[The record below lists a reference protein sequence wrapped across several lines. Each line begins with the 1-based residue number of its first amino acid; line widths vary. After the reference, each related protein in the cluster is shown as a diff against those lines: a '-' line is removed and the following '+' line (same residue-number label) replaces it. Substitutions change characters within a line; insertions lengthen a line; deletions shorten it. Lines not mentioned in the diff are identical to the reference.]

1 MENHL
6 QLMNKGILF
15 RLDWLLILL
24 YTALVIFGFFNIY
37 STTYQADVSSIFD
50 LSLPIGKQLWFWLLS
65 LVMITFLMAVRAKFI
80 QQFAQIIY
88 GISIVLLVGL
98 FLFGKTI
105 SGATSWYVLGG
116 LSFQPAEFA
125 KMSTALMLGAYLNRF
140 QTNLKQSKSQLIA
153 FGIIALPAL
162 LIVVQPD
169 PGSALVFG
177 GLIFMLF
184 REDLNLTY
192 LYLLLSAGI
201 IFILSLLYQFE
212 ATSLFLSFL
221 VFLVY
226 FLIKRI
232 RPKIK
237 IYPFLGVLILSIGF
251 SYSVDYIF
259 NEVFE
264 QRHRDRF
271 NIVLG
276 KTVDNQ
282 GIGYN
287 INQSKIAIGSGGLQG
302 KGFLQ
307 GSQTKGNFVPEQ
319 HTDYIFSTVGEEW
332 GFLGCSF
339 IVLAFSGII
348 IRILI
353 RAEKQ
358 TNSFRRAY
366 AYGVAGIF
374 FVHFFVNI
382 GMSLGL
388 VPTVGIP
395 LPFISYGG
403 SNLLFFTLLLFVHL
417 NFDANRLS
425 IW

>member
-1 MENHL
+1 
-6 QLMNKGILF
+6 MNKGILF
-15 RLDWLLILL
+15 RLDWVLILL
-24 YTALVIFGFFNIY
+24 YTTLVVFGFFNIY
-37 STTYQADVSSIFD
+37 STTYQADVNSIFD

-65 LVMITFLMAVRAKFI
+65 LVMIAFLMAVRAKFI

-88 GISIVLLVGL
+88 GISIALLVGL

-105 SGATSWYVLGG
+105 SGATSWYVFGG

-140 QTNLKQSKSQLIA
+140 QTNLKQWKSQLLA

-162 LIVVQPD
+162 LIVAQPD

-192 LYLLLSAGI
+192 LYLLLAAGI

-237 IYPFLGVLILSIGF
+237 IYPFLTVLVLSIGF

-259 NEVFE
+259 NKVFE

-353 RAEKQ
+353 RAERQ

-366 AYGVAGIF
+366 SYGVAGIL

>member
-1 MENHL
+1 
-6 QLMNKGILF
+6 
-15 RLDWLLILL
+15 
-24 YTALVIFGFFNIY
+24 
-37 STTYQADVSSIFD
+37 
-50 LSLPIGKQLWFWLLS
+50 
-65 LVMITFLMAVRAKFI
+65 
-80 QQFAQIIY
+80 
-88 GISIVLLVGL
+88 
-98 FLFGKTI
+98 
-105 SGATSWYVLGG
+105 LGG
-116 LSFQPAEFA
+116 FSFQPAEFA
-125 KMSTALMLGAYLNRF
+125 KMATALMLATHLNSF
-140 QTNLKQSKSQLIA
+140 QTNLNRVNSQLFA
-153 FGIIALPAL
+153 FGIILLPAL
-162 LIVVQPD
+162 LIVIQPD
-169 PGSALVFG
+169 PGSALAFG

-184 REDLNLTY
+184 RENLNLNY
-192 LYLLLSAGI
+192 LYILLSSGV

-212 ATSLFLSFL
+212 ATSLFLTFVIL
-221 VFLVY
+221 LIY

-232 RPKIK
+232 RPKLK
-237 IYPFLGVLILSIGF
+237 IFPFVGILILSVGF

-276 KTVDNQ
+276 KTVDTQ

-287 INQSKIAIGSGGLQG
+287 INQSKIAIGSGGIKG

-307 GSQTKGNFVPEQ
+307 GTQTKGNFVPEQ

-332 GFLGCSF
+332 GFVGCSF
-339 IVLAFSGII
+339 IVLAYTILI
-348 IRILI
+348 IRILF

-358 TNSFRRAY
+358 NNSFRRSY
-366 AYGVAGIF
+366 AYGVAGIL

-403 SNLLFFTLLLFVHL
+403 SNLLFFSLLFFVHL

>member
-1 MENHL
+1 
-6 QLMNKGILF
+6 MNKGILF
-15 RLDWLLILL
+15 RLDWVLILL
-24 YTALVIFGFFNIY
+24 YTTLVVFGFFNIY
-37 STTYQADVSSIFD
+37 STTYQADVNSIFD

-65 LVMITFLMAVRAKFI
+65 LVMIAFLMAVRAKFI

-88 GISIVLLVGL
+88 GISVTLLVGL

-105 SGATSWYVLGG
+105 SGATSWYVFGG

-140 QTNLKQSKSQLIA
+140 QTNLKQWKSQLLA

-162 LIVVQPD
+162 LIVAQPD

-192 LYLLLSAGI
+192 LYLLLAAGI

-237 IYPFLGVLILSIGF
+237 IYPFLTVLILSIGF

-353 RAEKQ
+353 RAERQ

-366 AYGVAGIF
+366 SYGVAGIL

>member
-1 MENHL
+1 
-6 QLMNKGILF
+6 MNKGILF
-15 RLDWLLILL
+15 RLDWLAIFL

-37 STTYQADVSSIFD
+37 STTYQSDGSFIFD
-50 LSLPIGKQLWFWLLS
+50 LSQPIGKQVFFWMLS
-65 LVMITFLMAVRAKFI
+65 LVMIAFLMAIRAKFI
-80 QQFAQIIY
+80 QEFSQIIY
-88 GISIVLLVGL
+88 GVSMVLLLGL
-98 FLFGKTI
+98 FVFGKTI

-125 KMSTALMLGAYLNRF
+125 KMSTALLLAAYLNRF
-140 QTNLKQSKSQLIA
+140 QTNLMQFKSQIIA
-153 FGIIALPAL
+153 FGIIAIPAL

-184 REDLNLTY
+184 RENLNLNY
-192 LYLLLSAGI
+192 LYILLAAGV
-201 IFILSLLYQFE
+201 IFILSLTYQFE
-212 ATSLFLSFL
+212 GTSLFLSFVIL
-221 VFLVY
+221 LVY

-232 RPKIK
+232 RPKSK
-237 IYPFLGVLILSIGF
+237 IYPFLAVLCLSIGF

-276 KTVDNQ
+276 KSVDTQ

-307 GSQTKGNFVPEQ
+307 GTQTKGNFVPEQ

-339 IVLAFSGII
+339 IVIAFSALI
-348 IRILI
+348 IRILS

-358 TNSFRRAY
+358 KNKFRRAY
-366 AYGVAGIF
+366 AYGVAGII

-382 GMSLGL
+382 GMSLGV

>member
-1 MENHL
+1 MS
-6 QLMNKGILF
+6 KGILF
-15 RLDWLLILL
+15 RLDWLSILI
-24 YTALVIFGFFNIY
+24 YIGLVVFGLFNIY
-37 STTYQADVSSIFD
+37 STTYQVEIESLFD
-50 LSLPIGKQLWFWLLS
+50 LSHPIGKQIWFWIFSLILIVFLLA
-65 LVMITFLMAVRAKFI
+65 IRAKFI
-80 QQFAQIIY
+80 QQFSQIIY
-88 GISIVLLVGL
+88 GVSLALLLGL
-98 FLFGKTI
+98 FVFGKTI

-116 LSFQPAEFA
+116 FSFQPAEFA
-125 KMSTALMLGAYLNRF
+125 KMATALMLATHLNSF
-140 QTNLKQSKSQLIA
+140 QTNLNRVNSQLFA
-153 FGIIALPAL
+153 FGIILLPAL
-162 LIVVQPD
+162 LIVIQPD
-169 PGSALVFG
+169 PGSALAFG

-184 REDLNLTY
+184 RENLNLNY
-192 LYLLLSAGI
+192 LYILLSSGV

-212 ATSLFLSFL
+212 ATSLFLTFVIL
-221 VFLVY
+221 LIY

-232 RPKIK
+232 RPKLK
-237 IYPFLGVLILSIGF
+237 IFPFVGILILSVGF

-276 KTVDNQ
+276 KTVDTQ

-287 INQSKIAIGSGGLQG
+287 INQSKIAIGSGGLKG

-307 GSQTKGNFVPEQ
+307 GTQTKGNFVPEQ

-332 GFLGCSF
+332 GFVGCSF
-339 IVLAFSGII
+339 IVLAYTILI
-348 IRILI
+348 IRILF

-358 TNSFRRAY
+358 NNSFRRSY
-366 AYGVAGIF
+366 AYGVAGIL

-403 SNLLFFTLLLFVHL
+403 SNLLFFSLLFFVHL

>member
-1 MENHL
+1 
-6 QLMNKGILF
+6 MNKGILF
-15 RLDWLLILL
+15 RLDWVLILL
-24 YTALVIFGFFNIY
+24 YTTLVVFGFFNIY
-37 STTYQADVSSIFD
+37 STTYQADVNSIFD

-65 LVMITFLMAVRAKFI
+65 LVMIAFLMAVRAKFI

-88 GISIVLLVGL
+88 GISVALLVGL

-105 SGATSWYVLGG
+105 SGATSWYVFGG

-140 QTNLKQSKSQLIA
+140 QTNLKQWKSQLLA

-192 LYLLLSAGI
+192 LYLLLAAGI

-237 IYPFLGVLILSIGF
+237 IYPFLTVLILSIGF

-353 RAEKQ
+353 RAERQ

-366 AYGVAGIF
+366 SYGVAGIL

>member
-1 MENHL
+1 
-6 QLMNKGILF
+6 MNKGILF
-15 RLDWLLILL
+15 RLDWVLILL
-24 YTALVIFGFFNIY
+24 YTTLVVFGFFNIY
-37 STTYQADVSSIFD
+37 STTYQADVNSIFD

-65 LVMITFLMAVRAKFI
+65 LVMIAFLMAVRAKFI

-88 GISIVLLVGL
+88 GISVTLLVGL

-105 SGATSWYVLGG
+105 SGATSWYVFGG

-140 QTNLKQSKSQLIA
+140 QTNLKQWKSQLLA

-162 LIVVQPD
+162 LIVAQPD

-192 LYLLLSAGI
+192 LYLLLAAGI

-237 IYPFLGVLILSIGF
+237 IYPFLAVLILSIGF

-353 RAEKQ
+353 RAERQ

-366 AYGVAGIF
+366 SYGVAGIL

>member
-1 MENHL
+1 
-6 QLMNKGILF
+6 MNKGILF
-15 RLDWLLILL
+15 RLDWVLILL
-24 YTALVIFGFFNIY
+24 YTTLVVFGFFNIY
-37 STTYQADVSSIFD
+37 STTYQADVNSIFD

-65 LVMITFLMAVRAKFI
+65 LVMIAFLMAVRAKFI

-88 GISIVLLVGL
+88 GISVALLVGL

-105 SGATSWYVLGG
+105 SGATSWYVFGG

-140 QTNLKQSKSQLIA
+140 QTNLKQWKSQLLA

-162 LIVVQPD
+162 LIVAQPD

-184 REDLNLTY
+184 REDLNLIY
-192 LYLLLSAGI
+192 LYLLLAAGI

-237 IYPFLGVLILSIGF
+237 IYPFLAVLILSIGF

-353 RAEKQ
+353 RAERQ

-366 AYGVAGIF
+366 SYGVAGIL

>member
-1 MENHL
+1 
-6 QLMNKGILF
+6 
-15 RLDWLLILL
+15 
-24 YTALVIFGFFNIY
+24 
-37 STTYQADVSSIFD
+37 
-50 LSLPIGKQLWFWLLS
+50 
-65 LVMITFLMAVRAKFI
+65 
-80 QQFAQIIY
+80 
-88 GISIVLLVGL
+88 
-98 FLFGKTI
+98 
-105 SGATSWYVLGG
+105 
-116 LSFQPAEFA
+116 
-125 KMSTALMLGAYLNRF
+125 
-140 QTNLKQSKSQLIA
+140 
-153 FGIIALPAL
+153 
-162 LIVVQPD
+162 
-169 PGSALVFG
+169 
-177 GLIFMLF
+177 MLF

-192 LYLLLSAGI
+192 LYLLLAAGI

-237 IYPFLGVLILSIGF
+237 IYPFLAVLILSIGF

-353 RAEKQ
+353 RAERQ

-366 AYGVAGIF
+366 SYGVAGIL

-403 SNLLFFTLLLFVHL
+403 SNLLFFTLLLFVHV

>member
-1 MENHL
+1 MS
-6 QLMNKGILF
+6 KGILF
-15 RLDWLLILL
+15 RLDWLSILI
-24 YTALVIFGFFNIY
+24 YIGLVVFGLFNIY
-37 STTYQADVSSIFD
+37 STTYQVEIESLFD
-50 LSLPIGKQLWFWLLS
+50 LSQPIGKQIWFWIFSLILIFFLLA
-65 LVMITFLMAVRAKFI
+65 IRAKFI
-80 QQFAQIIY
+80 QQFSQIIY
-88 GISIVLLVGL
+88 GVSLALLLGL
-98 FLFGKTI
+98 FVFGKTI

-116 LSFQPAEFA
+116 FSFQPAEFA
-125 KMSTALMLGAYLNRF
+125 KMATALMLATHLNSF
-140 QTNLKQSKSQLIA
+140 QTNLNRVNSQLFA
-153 FGIIALPAL
+153 FGIILLPAL
-162 LIVVQPD
+162 LIVIQPD
-169 PGSALVFG
+169 PGSALAFG

-184 REDLNLTY
+184 RENLNLNY
-192 LYLLLSAGI
+192 LYILLSSGV

-212 ATSLFLSFL
+212 ATSLFLTFVIL
-221 VFLVY
+221 LIY

-232 RPKIK
+232 RPKLK
-237 IYPFLGVLILSIGF
+237 IFPFVGILILSVGF

-276 KTVDNQ
+276 KTVDTQ

-287 INQSKIAIGSGGLQG
+287 INQSKIAIGSGGLKG

-307 GSQTKGNFVPEQ
+307 GTQTKGNFVPEQ

-332 GFLGCSF
+332 GFVGCSF
-339 IVLAFSGII
+339 IVLAYTILI
-348 IRILI
+348 IRILF

-358 TNSFRRAY
+358 NNSFRRSY
-366 AYGVAGIF
+366 AYGVAGIL

-403 SNLLFFTLLLFVHL
+403 SNLLFFSLLFFVHL

>member
-1 MENHL
+1 
-6 QLMNKGILF
+6 MNKGILF
-15 RLDWLLILL
+15 RLDWVLILL
-24 YTALVIFGFFNIY
+24 YTTLVVFGFFNIY
-37 STTYQADVSSIFD
+37 STTYQADVNSIFD

-65 LVMITFLMAVRAKFI
+65 LVMIAFLMAVRAKFI

-88 GISIVLLVGL
+88 GISIALLVGL

-105 SGATSWYVLGG
+105 SGATSWYVFGG

-140 QTNLKQSKSQLIA
+140 QTNLKQWKSQLLA

-162 LIVVQPD
+162 LIVAQPD

-184 REDLNLTY
+184 REDLNLNY
-192 LYLLLSAGI
+192 LYLLLAAGI

-237 IYPFLGVLILSIGF
+237 IYPFLTVLVLSIGF

-259 NEVFE
+259 NKVFE

-353 RAEKQ
+353 RAERQ

-366 AYGVAGIF
+366 SYGVAGIL

>member
-1 MENHL
+1 
-6 QLMNKGILF
+6 MNKGILF
-15 RLDWLLILL
+15 RLDWVLILL
-24 YTALVIFGFFNIY
+24 YTTLVVFGFFNIY
-37 STTYQADVSSIFD
+37 STTYQADVNSIFD

-65 LVMITFLMAVRAKFI
+65 LVMIAFLMAVRAKFI

-88 GISIVLLVGL
+88 GISVALLVGL

-105 SGATSWYVLGG
+105 SGATSWYVFGG

-140 QTNLKQSKSQLIA
+140 QTNLKQWKSQLLA

-162 LIVVQPD
+162 LIVAQPD

-192 LYLLLSAGI
+192 LYLLLAAGI

-237 IYPFLGVLILSIGF
+237 IYPFLAVLILSIGF

-353 RAEKQ
+353 RAERQ

-366 AYGVAGIF
+366 SYGVAGIL

>member
-1 MENHL
+1 
-6 QLMNKGILF
+6 MNKGILF
-15 RLDWLLILL
+15 RLDWVLILL
-24 YTALVIFGFFNIY
+24 YTTLVVFGFFNIY
-37 STTYQADVSSIFD
+37 STTYQADVNSIFD

-65 LVMITFLMAVRAKFI
+65 LVMIAFLMAVRDKFI

-88 GISIVLLVGL
+88 GISVALLVGL

-105 SGATSWYVLGG
+105 SGATSWYVFGG

-140 QTNLKQSKSQLIA
+140 QTNLKQWKSQLLA

-162 LIVVQPD
+162 LIVAQPD

-192 LYLLLSAGI
+192 LYLLLAAGI

-237 IYPFLGVLILSIGF
+237 IYPFLAVLILSIGF

-353 RAEKQ
+353 RAERQ

-366 AYGVAGIF
+366 SYGVAGIL

>member
-1 MENHL
+1 
-6 QLMNKGILF
+6 MNKGILF
-15 RLDWLLILL
+15 RLDWVLILL
-24 YTALVIFGFFNIY
+24 YTTLVVFGFFNIY
-37 STTYQADVSSIFD
+37 STTYQADVNSIFD

-65 LVMITFLMAVRAKFI
+65 LVMIAFLMAVRAKFI

-88 GISIVLLVGL
+88 GISVTLLVGL

-105 SGATSWYVLGG
+105 SGATSWYVFGG

-140 QTNLKQSKSQLIA
+140 QTNLKQWKSQLLA

-162 LIVVQPD
+162 LIVAQPD

-184 REDLNLTY
+184 REDLNLIY
-192 LYLLLSAGI
+192 LYLLLAAGI

-237 IYPFLGVLILSIGF
+237 IHPFLAVLILSIGF

-353 RAEKQ
+353 RAERQ

-366 AYGVAGIF
+366 SYGVAGIL

-403 SNLLFFTLLLFVHL
+403 SNLLFFTLLLFVHI

>member
-1 MENHL
+1 
-6 QLMNKGILF
+6 MNKGILF
-15 RLDWLLILL
+15 RLDWVLILL
-24 YTALVIFGFFNIY
+24 YTTLVVFGFFNIY
-37 STTYQADVSSIFD
+37 STTYQADVNSIFD

-65 LVMITFLMAVRAKFI
+65 LVMIAFLMAVRAKFI

-88 GISIVLLVGL
+88 GISIALLVGL

-105 SGATSWYVLGG
+105 SGATSWYVFGG

-140 QTNLKQSKSQLIA
+140 QTNLKQWKSQLLA

-162 LIVVQPD
+162 LIVAQPD

-192 LYLLLSAGI
+192 LYLLLAAGI

-237 IYPFLGVLILSIGF
+237 IYPFLSVLILSIGF

-353 RAEKQ
+353 RAERQ

-366 AYGVAGIF
+366 SYGVAGIL

>member
-1 MENHL
+1 
-6 QLMNKGILF
+6 MNKGILF
-15 RLDWLLILL
+15 RLDWVLILL
-24 YTALVIFGFFNIY
+24 YTTLVVFGFFNIY
-37 STTYQADVSSIFD
+37 STTYQADVNSIFD

-65 LVMITFLMAVRAKFI
+65 LVMIAFLMAVRAKFI

-88 GISIVLLVGL
+88 GISIALLVGL

-105 SGATSWYVLGG
+105 SGATSWYVFGG

-140 QTNLKQSKSQLIA
+140 QTNLKQWKSQLLA

-162 LIVVQPD
+162 LIVAQPD

-192 LYLLLSAGI
+192 LYLLLAAGI

-237 IYPFLGVLILSIGF
+237 IYPFLTVLVLSIGF

-353 RAEKQ
+353 RAERQ

-366 AYGVAGIF
+366 SYGVAGIL

>member
-1 MENHL
+1 MS
-6 QLMNKGILF
+6 KGILF
-15 RLDWLLILL
+15 RLDWLSILI
-24 YTALVIFGFFNIY
+24 YIGLVVFGLFNIY
-37 STTYQADVSSIFD
+37 STTYQVEIESLFD
-50 LSLPIGKQLWFWLLS
+50 LSQPIGKQIWFWIFSLILIVFLLA
-65 LVMITFLMAVRAKFI
+65 IRAKFI
-80 QQFAQIIY
+80 QQFSQIIY
-88 GISIVLLVGL
+88 GVSLALLLGL
-98 FLFGKTI
+98 FVFGKTI

-116 LSFQPAEFA
+116 FSFQPAEFA
-125 KMSTALMLGAYLNRF
+125 KMATALMLATHLNSF
-140 QTNLKQSKSQLIA
+140 QTNLNRVNSQLFA
-153 FGIIALPAL
+153 FGIILLPAL
-162 LIVVQPD
+162 LIVIQPD
-169 PGSALVFG
+169 PGSALAFG

-184 REDLNLTY
+184 RENLNLNY
-192 LYLLLSAGI
+192 LYILLSSGV

-212 ATSLFLSFL
+212 ATSLFLTFVIL
-221 VFLVY
+221 LIY

-232 RPKIK
+232 RPKLK
-237 IYPFLGVLILSIGF
+237 IFPFLGILILSVGF

-276 KTVDNQ
+276 KTVDTQ

-287 INQSKIAIGSGGLQG
+287 INQSKIAIGSGGLKG

-307 GSQTKGNFVPEQ
+307 GTQTKGNFVPEQ

-332 GFLGCSF
+332 GFVGCSF
-339 IVLAFSGII
+339 IVLAYTILI
-348 IRILI
+348 IRILF

-358 TNSFRRAY
+358 NNSFRRSY
-366 AYGVAGIF
+366 AYGVAGIL

-403 SNLLFFTLLLFVHL
+403 SNLLFFSLLFFVHL